1 MSFRG
6 YLLLSMSAMLLLIS
20 TSFANAQE
28 PVRIDKRKAIFY
40 PLGQRGKTPLFTQ
53 DIEIKW
59 RGEGDADFVSIA
71 KDPAGVV
78 VLKEEATLVGGQMRR
93 HIVFQEQVG
102 EKYEVEVVKNE
113 ATFRT
118 FKKENNG
125 GYNIVSDRKHK
136 TDQVVFSGPAVE
148 VYLRDFHE
156 ELMKKKSIAMSFAVF
171 ELERPLD
178 FKITSFGLDKEKK
191 TLKAQMK
198 IDNVIF
204 ALFLDPIDLEF
215 DLSEKK
221 VLFYKGRTPLR
232 ISHKGSFQPL
242 DAEIEYKTV
251 L

>member
-1 MSFRG
+1 M
-6 YLLLSMSAMLLLIS
+6 
-20 TSFANAQE
+20 
-28 PVRIDKRKAIFY
+28 
-40 PLGQRGKTPLFTQ
+40 FTQ
-53 DIEIKW
+53 DIEIQW
-59 RGEGDADFVSIA
+59 QGDNDAEFVSIA
-71 KDPAGVV
+71 KDSSGAV
-78 VLKEEATLVGGQMRR
+78 VLKEEATLVGGRMRR
-93 HIVFQEQVG
+93 HVVYQDQVG
-102 EKYEVEVVKNE
+102 EKYEVVVDKDE
-113 ATFRT
+113 AVFRT
-118 FKKENNG
+118 FKKEANG
-125 GYNIVSDRKHK
+125 NYKLASDRKH
-136 TDQVVFSGPAVE
+136 QSEEVVFSGPAVE

-156 ELMKKKSIAMSFAVF
+156 ELIKKKSIKMSFAVF

-204 ALFLDPIDLEF
+204 RLFLDPIDLEF